1 MAKPGIEEII
11 KQVLSYSPD
20 ANLPLLRAAYEF
32 ATAAH
37 KGQQRDS
44 GEDYIAHPLGVAM
57 ILAQLQ
63 LDVQT
68 VAAGI
73 LHDVLEDTAVQKEEL
88 VQTFGPEVARL
99 VDGVTKLSRLP
110 YQSKEQ
116 QQAENLRKM
125 FLAMAEDLR
134 VILIKLADRLHNMRT
149 LRPLPPERQKKIARE
164 TLEIY
169 TPLAHRLGMWLIKWE
184 LEDLAFRYLEPEE
197 YYRLVQKV
205 ARKRKEREGYIN
217 QVVETIRQ
225 KLAEMGLQG
234 EVTGRPKHLF
244 SIYNK
249 MREQGKEFDEI
260 YDLMGVRVIVD
271 SVRDCYAVLGM
282 VHALWKPIP
291 GRFKDY
297 IAMPKSNLYQSLHTT
312 VVGPNG
318 EPLEIQIRTWEM
330 HRTAE
335 YGIAAHWRYK
345 EGKPGDREFEEK
357 ISWLRQLLDWQREA
371 KDPQDFL
378 EDLKI
383 DLFEDEVFVFTP
395 KGDVKTLPAGS
406 TPVDFAYSVH
416 TDIGHRCV
424 GAKVNGHLVPLNYQL
439 KNGEFVEILTSKVGT
454 PSLDW
459 LNFVKTSR
467 ARSKIRQWHKERR
480 RAETIAHGRAL
491 LEKEVQKYHL
501 DPEEVLRLDRLQE
514 VARRSG
520 LASPEDL
527 LANIGFGRT
536 TAHQVLVRLVGEA
549 ALEAQKKQMQAERH
563 QAVEPGRPSRRDLGV
578 VVKGADNLLIRMARC
593 CSPVPG
599 DPIVGYITRGRGVSV
614 HRADCPNVAEL
625 LGEEN
630 RCLEVEWKNGGTQ
643 NAYPVEIE
651 VEAIDRANL
660 LANIMNKISELKA
673 TIEAVNA
680 RTTRDRRAVIN
691 LVVDINDVEHMNK
704 VMQRLEKVEGVLSV
718 YRANP
723 T

>member
-1 MAKPGIEEII
+1 MA
-11 KQVLSYSPD
+11 
-20 ANLPLLRAAYEF
+20 LLRAAYEF

-63 LDVQT
+63 LDVET

-88 VQTFGPEVARL
+88 VQRFGPEVARL

-424 GAKVNGHLVPLNYQL
+424 GAKVNGRLVPLNYQL
-439 KNGEFVEILTSKVGT
+439 KNGEFVEILTSKAGT

-459 LNFVKTSR
+459 LSFVKTSR
-467 ARSKIRQWHKERR
+467 ARNKIRQWHKERR
-480 RAETIAHGRAL
+480 RTETVAHGRAL

-501 DPEEVLRLDRLQE
+501 DPEEVLRLERLQE

-549 ALEAQKKQMQAERH
+549 TLEAQKKQMQAERH
-563 QAVEPGRPSRRDLGV
+563 QAAQPGRPPRRDLGV
-578 VVKGADNLLIRMARC
+578 AVKGADNLLIRMARC

-614 HRADCPNVAEL
+614 HRADCPNVAGL
-625 LGEEN
+625 LEEGS

-643 NAYPVEIE
+643 NSYPVEIE

-691 LVVDINDVEHMNK
+691 LVVDINDVEHMNR